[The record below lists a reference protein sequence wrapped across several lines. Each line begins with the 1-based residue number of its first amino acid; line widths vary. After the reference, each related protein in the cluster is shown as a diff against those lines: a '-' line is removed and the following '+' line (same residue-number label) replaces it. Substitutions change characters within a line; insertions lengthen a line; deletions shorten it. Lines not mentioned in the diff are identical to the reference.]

1 MLRWLLAAFHLLAFG
16 IGLGAIWAR
25 AASLKSADNP
35 GSLKRAL
42 LADSWWGI
50 AALLWIATGLP
61 RLFMG
66 TEKATSYYL
75 SNHVFWLKMAIFV
88 AIFLLEL
95 GPMVTLL
102 KWRRVLARGQTPDT
116 TLGPRLAA
124 ISQIQVALL
133 LLMLF
138 AATAMARGYGSAP

>member
-1 MLRWLLAAFHLLAFG
+1 MLRWLLAASHLLAFG
-16 IGLGAIWAR
+16 IGLGAIWSR
-25 AASLKSADNP
+25 AANLKSADNP

-42 LADSWWGI
+42 VADSWWGI

-61 RLFMG
+61 RLFMS

-75 SNHVFWLKMAIFV
+75 SNHVFWLKMALFL

-102 KWRRVLARGQTPDT
+102 KWRRVLAKGRTPDT
-116 TLGPRLAA
+116 NLGPRFAV
-124 ISQIQVALL
+124 ISQIQVVLVLAMLL
-133 LLMLF
+133 